1 MEFKTDTSQA
11 ILEKV
16 EQFSLDSIALLKL
29 KSVDKTGE
37 ITSNIVASLVLLLA
51 ILFFTLILSIAVSFW
66 LGDLLGKVYYGF
78 LIVTSFYAIIVVI
91 LFLSQSWIKA
101 HVNNS
106 IINRML
112 S

>member
-1 MEFKTDTSQA
+1 
-11 ILEKV
+11 
-16 EQFSLDSIALLKL
+16 
-29 KSVDKTGE
+29 
-37 ITSNIVASLVLLLA
+37 IVASLVLLLA